1 VSDAANLAKA
11 ERELGAARATLA
23 EHVEE
28 NLALHR
34 RCIELEE
41 DNAKSHALIDAME
54 RGGQDLLRRVAELE
68 QSIERANATGQVDLH
83 AMWTTE
89 LGKRRRAESK
99 LAELRERTNG
109 CPRCGGVVDRG

>member
-1 VSDAANLAKA
+1 MSDAANLAKA
-11 ERELGAARATLA
+11 ERELSAARATLA

-28 NLALHR
+28 NLSLHR

-41 DNAKSHALIDAME
+41 ENAKAQALIDAME
-54 RGGQDLLRRVAELE
+54 RGGQDLLR
-68 QSIERANATGQVDLH
+68 
-83 AMWTTE
+83 
-89 LGKRRRAESK
+89 K